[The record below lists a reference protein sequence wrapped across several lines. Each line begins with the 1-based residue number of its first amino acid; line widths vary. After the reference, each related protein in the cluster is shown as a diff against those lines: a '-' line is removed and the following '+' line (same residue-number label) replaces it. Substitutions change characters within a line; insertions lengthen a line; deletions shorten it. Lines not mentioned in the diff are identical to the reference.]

1 MKIQK
6 SKSATN
12 FEVQILV
19 EGQKY
24 WDSEAMTTTDE
35 YGQPV
40 FGGQYRYTVD
50 KIFETLKLNTLD
62 FDAIKHFI
70 IKTFNYRKPE
80 DNQIESI
87 EFDVSND
94 DIMKVIEDKGEYSEM
109 IDGVDVIVPLVDR
122 RRMYR
127 NFVHSKW
134 RDMSIVK
141 VKEIKIIKK

>member
-6 SKSATN
+6 SKAATN

-24 WDSEAMTTTDE
+24 YSHSMSVNE
-35 YGQPV
+35 YGHCVPCSV
-40 FGGQYRYTVD
+40 EHYTAD

-62 FDAIKHFI
+62 FDAIKRFI
-70 IKTFNYRKPE
+70 VKTFNYRKPE

-87 EFDVSND
+87 EFDVSNAE
-94 DIMKVIEDKGEYSEM
+94 IMEAVKNKGEYGEV

-122 RRMYR
+122 RRMYK
-127 NFVHSKW
+127 NFVYSKW
-134 RDMSIVK
+134 RNMSNVK
-141 VKEIKIIKK
+141 VKAIKIIKK